1 MFKFSE
7 KFSFLSTFC
16 CLYFLYNFCSILCFC
31 VEDHFDAYV
40 RPFFV
45 FGDDYWSAVGKMF
58 CCGVFAIFFQKSG
71 TVKFLHTNI
80 LSQIMCLFFIFVVI
94 VHISQIIGNY
104 FNVSETSSD
113 RWILGINILAII
125 IYASILYISETI
137 ENVKKRTYILIGI
150 FGACFA
156 TACAMASHYMPR
168 SVLKTLSQDKETLL
182 SVRKAVNALKAGLE
196 IPSGLS
202 NNVKVRDENGKRIIT
217 YQFETDFEGLK
228 EKSKFTK
235 RLRKRFNFTPDLFK
249 EGEQVGTVLF
259 KKGTHILD
267 VPLPKTTYS
276 PSKNFSHPQVR

>member
-1 MFKFSE
+1 
-7 KFSFLSTFC
+7 
-16 CLYFLYNFCSILCFC
+16 
-31 VEDHFDAYV
+31 
-40 RPFFV
+40 
-45 FGDDYWSAVGKMF
+45 
-58 CCGVFAIFFQKSG
+58 
-71 TVKFLHTNI
+71 
-80 LSQIMCLFFIFVVI
+80 
-94 VHISQIIGNY
+94 
-104 FNVSETSSD
+104 
-113 RWILGINILAII
+113 
-125 IYASILYISETI
+125 
-137 ENVKKRTYILIGI
+137 
-150 FGACFA
+150 
-156 TACAMASHYMPR
+156 MASHYMPR

-235 RLRKRFNFTPDLFK
+235 RLRKRFNFTPGLFK